1 MPFAPAAAALL
12 APVSSRSSGLVKTWC
27 SNGRDGLLFSEHA
40 KSQKERPMERAC
52 ALVLVPLLVLPAAAL
67 AQDAPQQTYPP
78 GYDCASVRAGSQRQ
92 ACEQSRLNP
101 HAGDNLDGEQ
111 PITGPGQRTPG
122 TVGPPTFPEEPGS
135 ETRDS
140 GPGTE
145 GGAGGVG
152 N

>member
-1 MPFAPAAAALL
+1 
-12 APVSSRSSGLVKTWC
+12 
-27 SNGRDGLLFSEHA
+27 
-40 KSQKERPMERAC
+40 MERAR
-52 ALVLVPLLVLPAAAL
+52 ALVLVPLLALPAVAL

-78 GYDCASVRAGSQRQ
+78 GYDCAGVTVGSQRE
-92 ACEQSRLNP
+92 ACEESQLSP
-101 HAGDNLDGEQ
+101 QADDELDGEES
-111 PITGPGQRTPG
+111 IAGPGQRTPG
-122 TVGPPTFPEEPGS
+122 TVSPPTLPEQPGS